1 MLKNLTSAGLSS
13 ARVRRLSV
21 AGVVAAGVF
30 GLAACQGQAALQAT
44 TAAGAGQSTAKPAP
58 IATNGGGGSGGGAG
72 VGVGAPVGITAS
84 VPPATN
90 PAAGPVGPT
99 ECSASQIKVTLG
111 RYGAAGG
118 NENYVLLFTNVG
130 QSSCYLSGYP
140 GAQLPGI
147 DGNPSSNAA
156 RTMTGYSG
164 GAYGYTSPPTVIL
177 AKGTT
182 ASARVEWE
190 MYAGDAQPTV
200 ATCPGMGDSGLVV
213 TVPNT
218 QASTT
223 FTLGVDA
230 GMCAELQIHPVVPGT
245 SGTTQGNE

>member
-1 MLKNLTSAGLSS
+1 MFKSRTPAIMSRAG
-13 ARVRRLSV
+13 VRRLSV

-30 GLAACQGQAALQAT
+30 GLAACQGQAAALQSAD
-44 TAAGAGQSTAKPAP
+44 AGAGQSTSKPAP
-58 IATNGGGGSGGGAG
+58 AATDGGSGVRAPAG
-72 VGVGAPVGITAS
+72 VTAS
-84 VPPATN
+84 ALPATN
-90 PAAGPVGPT
+90 PAAGPAGPT
-99 ECSASQIKVTLG
+99 ECAGSQIQVTLG
-111 RYGAAGG
+111 HYGAASG
-118 NENYVLLFTNVG
+118 NESYVLLFTNVS

-140 GAQLPGI
+140 GAELPGFG
-147 DGNPSSNAA
+147 GNPSSNAA

-190 MYAGDAQPTV
+190 MYASDAQPTV
-200 ATCPGMGDSGLVV
+200 ATCPGMGDTGLVV

-223 FTLGVDA
+223 FKIGVDA
-230 GMCAELQIHPVVPGT
+230 GMCAKLQIHPVVPGT
-245 SGTTQGNE
+245 AGTTQQNQ